1 MPVVFS
7 QTSLFRKLYQYTTIG
22 MVPDSWLE
30 GASDA
35 HVLGASQPHRASV
48 PGTVPLPFRT
58 ENRHTCE
65 IRERVEPRGE
75 NKLMNLVTSL
85 LIIATA
91 MNGLL
96 SGLNVD
102 TALVKLPARWRIGA
116 VAYATFAR
124 GNDLGNGLVV
134 YPLLGIGAALF
145 TVLVTAVAYLEHSPM
160 GLLLLLSLASL
171 LSLLH
176 TAATTTAA
184 PVMLSIKDAP
194 DDEAILITI

>member
-1 MPVVFS
+1 
-7 QTSLFRKLYQYTTIG
+7 
-22 MVPDSWLE
+22 
-30 GASDA
+30 
-35 HVLGASQPHRASV
+35 
-48 PGTVPLPFRT
+48 
-58 ENRHTCE
+58 
-65 IRERVEPRGE
+65 
-75 NKLMNLVTSL
+75 MNLVISL
-85 LIIATA
+85 LLIALA

-102 TALVKLPARWRIGA
+102 TALVKLPARRRIGA

-145 TVLVTAVAYLEHSPM
+145 TVLATVIASLEYSRV

-176 TAATTTAA
+176 TFATIRAA
-184 PVMLSIKDAP
+184 PIMLSIKDAP
-194 DDEAILITI
+194 DDEALLSVKLDRFARWHTVRATIQVLTFFVLLWAMVLV